1 MKDVYELEVEQAD
14 GTFVTYV
21 VTNTDNGS
29 TSMLKSTYDEQQ
41 AQLKKNNT
49 K

>member
-21 VTNTDNGS
+21 VINTDNGS
-29 TSMLKSTYDEQQ
+29 TSMLKSAYDE
-41 AQLKKNNT
+41 LKANEAKA